1 MENSKEKLIEA
12 AKLIR
17 EHCDHSPNCEGCPF
31 MEDWVGICGVKN
43 AYPSGWYI
51 EGDKV
56 DDADN

>member
-17 EHCDHSPNCEGCPF
+17 EHCDHSPSCEDCPF

-56 DDADN
+56 DDADY